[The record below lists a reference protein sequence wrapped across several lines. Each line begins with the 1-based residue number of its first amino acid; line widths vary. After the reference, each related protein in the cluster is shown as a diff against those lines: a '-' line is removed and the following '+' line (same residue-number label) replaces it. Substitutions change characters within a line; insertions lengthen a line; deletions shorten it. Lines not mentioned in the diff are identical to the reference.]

1 MDEVNELLHTA
12 QRLEL
17 ADAVALL
24 GAVPRKEVA
33 ELLARSDIFVL
44 PSLFE
49 GLSNACIEAMATG
62 LPVVVT
68 DVGGMSELVRD
79 GVDGFV
85 VPPEDPAALAER
97 IGKLIDDPTLA
108 ERFGSSGRTR
118 VEESFRL
125 EDQLDAFEKV
135 YSRLSGL
142 RRER

>member
-1 MDEVNELLHTA
+1 
-12 QRLEL
+12 
-17 ADAVALL
+17 VALL

-108 ERFGSSGRTR
+108 ERFGSSGRAR
-118 VEESFRL
+118 VKESFRL